1 MDWLQSH
8 SQSSIQ
14 GREGKRRDP
23 GNEIGTG
30 SFGCL
35 MTSPLADGVVHRLV
49 VKKPLRVTQSAD
61 ATATKEGRA
70 AWVTT
75 DMTKLWEL

>member
-1 MDWLQSH
+1 MVCENWSAKLVHGLVTISFSKFDS
-8 SQSSIQ
+8 
-14 GREGKRRDP
+14 GKGRDP

-61 ATATKEGRA
+61 ATDTKEGRA
-70 AWVTT
+70 A
-75 DMTKLWEL
+75 